1 MNGRRGGQQGEK
13 KEYAW
18 ARRARTARLWWLLLL
33 IAQRLQV
40 GNASSVRRTLAHTQL
55 PIFCKRIWSFPHNE
69 NAEESECHKCV
80 CFLTFGIKNIFGS
93 NYSMIHKFFWFRK
106 FYFSKKSLTCTTLW
120 LNVPLPRTGNIQTW
134 FPLIDATFQVG
145 PNEYAWPKRKK
156 KTKNQNPTN
165 VESNSCPWLLG
176 VRSPPELVSHHLWF
190 SLA

>member
-18 ARRARTARLWWLLLL
+18 ARRARTAQLWWLLLI

-40 GNASSVRRTLAHTQL
+40 RNASSVRRTLAHTQL

-134 FPLIDATFQVG
+134 LPLTDTAFQG
-145 PNEYAWPKRKK
+145 GLMNMHDQKEKK
-156 KTKNQNPTN
+156 KPNKSKPNK
-165 VESNSCPWLLG
+165 CG
-176 VRSPPELVSHHLWF
+176 K
-190 SLA
+190 